1 MQLSAFTPD
10 HAEEV
15 IKLFTS
21 VFSDSE
27 GKDEGAV
34 IGALVREMINSTPP
48 EELQGFMAKEDNQ
61 TIGAIFYSRFTLPS
75 NKVAFILSP
84 VAVSTGVQGKGVGQ
98 QLIRFGIKAMKAQGV
113 EILLTYGDPNYYSKT
128 GFQQITETLIPAP
141 LELSFPHGWLAQSLT
156 GKEITPEVGNTSCVS
171 ALNHQKYW

>member
-1 MQLSAFTPD
+1 MQLSTFTPD
-10 HAEEV
+10 HTEEV

-27 GKDEGAV
+27 GENEGAV
-34 IGALVREMINSTPP
+34 IGALVREMINSTPS

-98 QLIRFGIKAMKAQGV
+98 QLIRFGIEELRSQGV
-113 EILLTYGDPNYYSKT
+113 EIALTYGDPNYYSKT
-128 GFQQITETLIPAP
+128 GFQQISEELISAP
-141 LELSFPHGWLAQSLT
+141 LKLSFPHGWLAQSLT